1 MKAGFL
7 TLGCR
12 VNQYETEALAEE
24 LFRIG
29 FERGDFGGKCDI
41 YIINTC
47 AVTEES
53 VRKSRQMVRRAIKN
67 NPDAFVGVMGCASQ
81 LDGGAFAAIPGVS
94 FVCGTRN
101 RAEILRA
108 AGMFFKSGRP
118 ETCVL
123 DIVPPEGEL
132 TKTSAVSFERA
143 RAYVKIEDGCNGRCS
158 YCVIPSLRGG
168 IVKRDEGE
176 ILDEVKVIAAN
187 GCHEVVLTGI
197 ETAGYGS
204 GLSGLI
210 RKIDAIPGIGRIR
223 MGSLEPSFM
232 KPEFV
237 DEIAGV
243 RSLCHHF
250 HISVQNGSDRILAL
264 MRRKYNTAI
273 MERSIAYIR
282 EKMPDVNF
290 SADVIVG
297 FPGETEED
305 FEKTCRFVKRVGFLH
320 LHIFTYSKR
329 PGTDAAEMDGQIPEK
344 VKNERLHRLE
354 AIAAGEKSRI
364 LSGMISSGKP
374 VEILAETSSGGCT
387 VGHTGNFVECRIFG
401 EHPAGTII
409 SGIPFGI
416 ADGVVEIRQRT

>member
-29 FERGDFGGKCDI
+29 FERGDFGEKCDI

-81 LDGGAFAAIPGVS
+81 LDGNEFAAIPGVS
-94 FVCGTRN
+94 YVCGTRN
-101 RAEILRA
+101 RSEMLRA
-108 AGMFFKSGRP
+108 AEMFFKSGKP
-118 ETCVL
+118 DGCTIS
-123 DIVPPEGEL
+123 IVPPEGSL
-132 TKTSAVSFERA
+132 AKTSAVSFERA

-168 IVKRDEGE
+168 IVKRDENE
-176 ILDEVKVIAAN
+176 ILDEVRKIAEN

-197 ETAGYGS
+197 ETAGYGDA
-204 GLSGLI
+204 LSGLI
-210 RKIDAIPGIGRIR
+210 NQIDAIPGIERIR
-223 MGSLEPSFM
+223 MGSLEPSFL
-232 KPEFV
+232 KPSFI

-243 RSLCHHF
+243 GSLCHHF

-264 MRRKYNTAI
+264 MRRKYNTAM
-273 MERSIAYIR
+273 MERNIAYIR
-282 EKMPDVNF
+282 KKMPDANF

-305 FEKTCRFVKRVGFLH
+305 FENTCRFVKRVGFLH

-329 PGTDAAEMDGQIPEK
+329 PGTEAAEMSGQIPEK

-354 AIAAGEKSRI
+354 AIAADEKTRI
-364 LSGMISSGKP
+364 LSEMIAAGKP
-374 VEILAETSSGGCT
+374 VTILAETASGGNT
-387 VGHTGNFVECRIFG
+387 TGHTGNFVECRLIG
-401 EHPAGTII
+401 EHPTGELVA
-409 SGIPFGI
+409 GIPVGI
-416 ADGVVEIRQRT
+416 ADGMIVLE

>member
-24 LFRIG
+24 LFELG
-29 FERGDFGGKCDI
+29 FERGDFGECCDI

-67 NPDAFVGVMGCASQ
+67 NPEAFVGVMGCASQ
-81 LDGGAFAAIPGVS
+81 LDGNEFAAIPGVS

-101 RAEILRA
+101 RTELFRA
-108 AGMFFKSGRP
+108 AEMYFKGISPNGCGVR
-118 ETCVL
+118 
-123 DIVPPEGEL
+123 IVPPVGEL
-132 TKTSAVSFERA
+132 TKTSAVSSERA

-168 IVKRDEGE
+168 VVKRDENE
-176 ILDEVKVIAAN
+176 ILDEVQKIAKN
-187 GCHEVVLTGI
+187 GYREVVLTGI
-197 ETAGYGS
+197 ETAGYGE
-204 GLSGLI
+204 GLSQLI
-210 RKIDAIPGIGRIR
+210 RKIGNISGIERIR

-232 KPEFV
+232 KKTFI
-237 DEIAGV
+237 DEISAV
-243 RSLCHHF
+243 MSVCHHF

-264 MRRKYNTAI
+264 MRRKYNTSM

-305 FEKTCRFVKRVGFLH
+305 FEQTCCFVKRIGFLH

-329 PGTDAAEMDGQIPEK
+329 PGTEAADMDCQIPEQIK
-344 VKNERLHRLE
+344 SERLHRLK
-354 AIAAGEKSRI
+354 AIADEEKKRI
-364 LSGMISSGKP
+364 LTETIEAGKP
-374 VEILAETSSGGCT
+374 VTVLAETFSDGYT
-387 VGHTGNFVECRIFG
+387 TGHTDNFIECRILG
-401 EHPAGTII
+401 KYPAGTMVT
-409 SGIPFGI
+409 GIPVGI
-416 ADGVVEIRQRT
+416 SDGMLEIR